1 MSGWVAGLNI
11 NTVRQHVA
19 LPLTSTTLLFIFP
32 GFLFLE
38 SDCSNPAGSNIGRQ
52 RMNTNT
58 AGGEIHEHRR
68 GERRMVKVTPDDGLF
83 DGVIEGHEEL
93 RVLPDAAHKVADKHV
108 QAVGWRGLDPR

>member
-1 MSGWVAGLNI
+1 MSGWVAGLSI

-32 GFLFLE
+32 AFLFLE
-38 SDCSNPAGSNIGRQ
+38 SDCSNPAGSNNGSQ
-52 RMNTNT
+52 RINKNT
-58 AGGEIHEHRR
+58 ARGEIHEHRR
-68 GERRMVKVTPDDGLF
+68 GERRAVKVTPDDVLF

-93 RVLPDAAHKVADKHV
+93 RVLPNAAHKVADKHV